1 MDETAAVIRNQ
12 MDQTRTDLSDQF
24 ERLEQRVASDLNS
37 TGAVVT
43 DILGTVRDTAQSV
56 RHAVD
61 FRAHIGRHPWIAF
74 GGAVALGYFATRLMS
89 QSKSTGR
96 ALTPRL
102 FPQGASSASGPRRP
116 AEPIPQPATPQGP
129 SPQPSHQQGVRNILS
144 GMLRE
149 VAARGAP
156 LVLDYL
162 TAQRQPAP
170 PTAEVSA
177 GHTSTPSATSSQS
190 RPTTAV
196 QPPRESDRQG
206 SRPVSSLRA
215 LPRHG

>member
-74 GGAVALGYFATRLMS
+74 GGAVALGYLATRLLS
-89 QSKSTGR
+89 RSGPTGKVPPSR
-96 ALTPRL
+96 RL
-102 FPQGASSASGPRRP
+102 PSPAPIVSESGPRRP
-116 AEPIPQPATPQGP
+116 AEPTPQ
-129 SPQPSHQQGVRNILS
+129 SLTQQPSQQPGVRNILV
-144 GMLRE
+144 GLIRE

-162 TAQRQPAP
+162 TAQRQLAP
-170 PTAEVSA
+170 PVRDSAATPTAPPY
-177 GHTSTPSATSSQS
+177 TPPSS
-190 RPTTAV
+190 AV
-196 QPPRESDRQG
+196 QPPPESGRPG
-206 SRPVSSLRA
+206 SRPVTSFRG